1 MTLDIDHIIEG
12 CRKKDPKAQSTLY
25 EHYSSRMYS
34 VCLRYSNSTADA
46 QDTLHEGFLKIFEKI
61 SQFESRGAF
70 EGWIRR
76 IMVNTALEKFRNK
89 YKVVDLQENIAE
101 YDSSVESDLSEN
113 LTVQE
118 ILKMIDELS
127 PQYKIVFNLFAIEG
141 YSHKEISTMLK
152 ITEGTSKSNL
162 SRARSILQEK
172 VKFYYNQ
179 SIRTGTAI

>member
-1 MTLDIDHIIEG
+1 LTIDIDHIIEG
-12 CRKKDPKAQSTLY
+12 CRKKDPKAQRMLY
-25 EHYSSRMYS
+25 EHFSSHMYGI
-34 VCLRYSNSTADA
+34 CLRYSNSAADA

-61 SQFESRGAF
+61 DQFESRGAF

-76 IMVNTALEKFRNK
+76 IMVNTALEKFRSK

-101 YDSSVESDLSEN
+101 YDTAVENDISET

-118 ILKMIDELS
+118 ILKMIEELS

-141 YSHKEISTMLK
+141 YSHKEISAMLN

-162 SRARSILQEK
+162 SRARAILQEK
-172 VKFYYNQ
+172 VKFYYNH
-179 SIRTGTAI
+179 SIRTGKAI

>member
-1 MTLDIDHIIEG
+1 M
-12 CRKKDPKAQSTLY
+12 DPKAQRMLY
-25 EHYSSRMYS
+25 EYYSSRMYGI
-34 VCLRYSNSTADA
+34 CLRYSNSAVDA
-46 QDTLHEGFLKIFEKI
+46 QDTLHEGFLKVFKKI
-61 SQFESRGAF
+61 DQFESRGAF

-89 YKVVDLQENIAE
+89 YKVVDLQENITDF
-101 YDSSVESDLSEN
+101 DSADENDFSEN

-141 YSHKEISTMLK
+141 YSHKEISNMLN

-162 SRARSILQEK
+162 SRARAILQEK
-172 VKFYYNQ
+172 VKFFYNH